1 MTARLVEFNAM
12 LLVFAQGRGEAVRGT
27 KLHDAARKHVQG
39 KVLDSAELSAL
50 RDAAADVS
58 VRIRYRGHVRAH
70 LPVRKSTSQ
79 SGAGVASM
87 AWRARFVHCAA
98 RIVRR
103 HIDIC
108 RPAWAL
114 A

>member
-1 MTARLVEFNAM
+1 MTRFHSSFPELAVHSN
-12 LLVFAQGRGEAVRGT
+12 LLLKR
-27 KLHDAARKHVQG
+27 KLPKECEQH
-39 KVLDSAELSAL
+39 AL
-50 RDAAADVS
+50 GDAAADVS
-58 VRIRYRGHVRAH
+58 VRVRNGRDVRAH

-79 SGAGVASM
+79 SGAMEGTIQRSA
-87 AWRARFVHCAA
+87 ARFVHWAA

>member
-1 MTARLVEFNAM
+1 MTRFHSSCPELAVHSN
-12 LLVFAQGRGEAVRGT
+12 LLLKR
-27 KLHDAARKHVQG
+27 KLPEECEQH
-39 KVLDSAELSAL
+39 AL

>member
-1 MTARLVEFNAM
+1 MTRFHSSFTSCSPLAAPKLAVLVHN
-12 LLVFAQGRGEAVRGT
+12 LLLKR
-27 KLHDAARKHVQG
+27 
-39 KVLDSAELSAL
+39 ELPKEREQHAL
-50 RDAAADVS
+50 RDAAANVP
-58 VRIRYRGHVRAH
+58 VRIRYRGHVGAH

-87 AWRARFVHCAA
+87 AWTRFVHCAA
-98 RIVRR
+98 RIMRR